1 MAYIRRAKPLDTVAS
16 TQWGRGFYGTWF
28 TAGNSATAK
37 IIRHFRMISAPLQL
51 LLSVRHPELV
61 PPPPHYHRG
70 GGALDSSSVINGD
83 HLDCCAVDEEPID
96 SPVTLAAILGGFPS
110 THDYYLFSCLYIIII
125 VSVYLANLALFCVR
139 VLFLHKLV

>member
-1 MAYIRRAKPLDTVAS
+1 MVYCREFCDGKNYSPLPHDLSTTAAVTVCKAS
-16 TQWGRGFYGTWF
+16 W
-28 TAGNSATAK
+28 AS
-37 IIRHFRMISAPLQL
+37 
-51 LLSVRHPELV
+51 